1 MSSFPNC
8 MSLVSFSC
16 LIALART
23 SSTKLTSYGMSG
35 QPCLVPHFSGTVL
48 SFSPFNLCWL
58 LAWCK
63 LPLFSY
69 VPCIPNLFIYGVRF
83 FFQMPFLR
91 LMRWSCDSLQFVC
104 MVNYTYRFSCIEPF
118 LHLWNESTLDDLF
131 DMFMDSV
138 SKYFIEYFCIIVHK
152 GK

>member
-83 FFQMPFLR
+83 FFSNAFPAFNEMIMWFSSVCLYGELYLQIFMYWTIPASLEWVYFGWSFWYVHGFSFQIFYWIFLYHC
-91 LMRWSCDSLQFVC
+91 S
-104 MVNYTYRFSCIEPF
+104 
-118 LHLWNESTLDDLF
+118 
-131 DMFMDSV
+131 
-138 SKYFIEYFCIIVHK
+138 
-152 GK
+152 